1 MGIFTIF
8 TRKESKMDFVEVIA
22 HKNVSN
28 RRTCDYKIVPSFKY
42 GYVQDL
48 VVRGKAFYAFW
59 TGKSW
64 STDINDLIVAVDSEV
79 KEKYVET
86 KNKFPNAVVNASY
99 MRDYESQVRTN
110 FENYVKMSPNS
121 DKKFNTHILF
131 KDHDV
136 VREDYATTQLS
147 YTPEELNTPSFDEMM
162 DVLYDKVELEK
173 IMWFMGAALTN
184 NMKDIQKFMYLY
196 GGKGTGKGTVI
207 DIFKMVFEGYYA
219 EIDLAKLT
227 GGSEFA
233 TAQVQEVP
241 ILVDSDSDIS
251 KIKQDVNLL
260 KLTAHEPL
268 AVNKKYQS
276 QYEVTFEGLLITA
289 SNQRYK
295 VGNVDSGINRR
306 AVVVEPSNRKI
317 PLDKYR
323 KLKKQIKFELPGIA
337 MKSMSIFNEQGPAY
351 YDSETDVDMMMATDL
366 MFSFVRENATL
377 LGDPTTL
384 KQASELYK
392 LYLEDLGYDTTGYK
406 RKLKNEL
413 QRYYDSFDE
422 RGRIIDGVRTR
433 NVYSGFKRS
442 LVFPDEVKKDVTE
455 LTLELNSSISQFEA
469 IGALYPAQ
477 LANSSGT
484 PQKAWS
490 EVTGT
495 LKDIDTTQLHY
506 VRVPKN
512 HIVIDFD
519 IKNEKGEKDR
529 TLNLRRAAE
538 FPPTYSEYSKGG
550 EGVHLHYIYDGDV
563 DKLSSV
569 YEPGIEVKVFS
580 GKMSLRRKLSKCND
594 LEVATISSGLPIKE
608 EEKLVYQDIGEMVW
622 NEAKMRTAIKKNLKK
637 EYHPATKPSMDFIA
651 HIFSQAEE
659 SGVEYDLT
667 DMRNDILVFASR
679 SSHQPSECIKI
690 ANKINYSTVKVD
702 EPTAKK
708 LVYDDSELYFFDI
721 EVYPNL
727 LIVCWKKHGIDE
739 ITTWFNPT
747 PAQIEWLT
755 SKPLV
760 AFNNRRYD
768 NHILYGRLVGDD
780 NLEMFKRSSHIV
792 GDGSGMLSGAYDL
805 SYADIYEYTVKK
817 QSLKKWEV
825 ELGIKH
831 DEFELPWDQPLDE
844 KDWQRAGEYCANDV
858 IAAEAV
864 FEATYEDYVA
874 RKMLAALSGLPMNAK
889 TQEHAA
895 AFLFGNDKRPQ
906 DKFIHTDL
914 SEEFPGY
921 KFEFGKSTY
930 RGEEPGEGGYVY
942 SNPGVHKNAVEI
954 DVASMHPS
962 SMIALNYL
970 GPYTQRFKDLKQSR
984 VFIKHGEFDK
994 ASKMFEGKLA
1004 PYLTEGENAKALADA
1019 LKRIINIVYGMSSA
1033 KYDNKFREPK
1043 NLDNVVAKRGALFMI
1058 SLKHIVQD
1066 AGYEVVHIKTDSI
1079 KIANVDDD
1087 IINIVID
1094 YGKKYGYDFEVEHI
1108 FERLA
1113 LVNKAVLIG
1122 KVEDNDKWGR
1132 ESGKWEAIG
1141 SEFAEPYVYKTIFTQ
1156 EDIEEI
1162 DFATT
1167 KQVKSTMYIGDE
1179 FVGKVGQVY
1188 ASKTGQELKKI
1199 QVRNGEESLA
1209 YVTGTKGFNWRLYS
1223 DWHGKEDV
1231 DMSYYDGLVKDAV
1244 SDIAKVSVSEE
1255 RTKWFFE
1262 DASDEIKELLEK

>member
-1 MGIFTIF
+1 
-8 TRKESKMDFVEVIA
+8 MDFVEVVS

-28 RRTCDYKIVPSFKY
+28 HRTSDYKIVPSFKY
-42 GYVQDL
+42 GYVRDL

-86 KNKFPNAVVNASY
+86 KNKFPNAIINASY

-131 KDHDV
+131 SDHEV
-136 VREDYATTQLS
+136 VRDDYATTQLS
-147 YTPEELNTPSFDEMM
+147 YTPEELETPAFDDMM
-162 DVLYDKVELEK
+162 DVLYDKPELEK

-184 NMKDIQKFMYLY
+184 SMKDIQKFMYLY

-268 AVNKKYQS
+268 AVNKKYQA

-337 MKSMSIFNEQGPAY
+337 MNAMRIFNELGPAY
-351 YDSETDVDMMMATDL
+351 YDSETDVEMMMATDL
-366 MFSFVRENATL
+366 MFSFVRENAPI

-392 LYLEDLGYDTTGYK
+392 LYLEDLGYDTNGYK

-413 QRYYDSFDE
+413 QRYYDTFNE
-422 RGRIIDGVRTR
+422 RNTTIDGVRTR

-442 LVFPDEVKKDVTE
+442 LVFPDEVKKE
-455 LTLELNSSISQFEA
+455 KSEPSLALNSHTSHFD
-469 IGALYPAQ
+469 ALSANYPAQ
-477 LANSSGT
+477 LANSAGT
-484 PQKAWS
+484 PQKPWS
-490 EVTGT
+490 EVSGT
-495 LKDIDTTQLHY
+495 LKDIDTSKLHY
-506 VRVPKN
+506 VLVPKN

-519 IKNEKGEKDR
+519 LKNEKGEKDR
-529 TLNLRRAAE
+529 VLNLRRAAE
-538 FPPTYSEYSKGG
+538 FPPTYAEYSKGG

-569 YEPGIEVKVFS
+569 YEPGIEIKVYS

-594 LEVATISSGLPIKE
+594 LEVATISSGLPVKE
-608 EEKLVYQDIGEMVW
+608 EEKLVYQDVDKMVW
-622 NEAKMRTAIKKNLKK
+622 NESKMRTAIKKNLRK

-651 HIFSQAEE
+651 HIFSQAEAT
-659 SGVEYDLT
+659 GVEYDLT

-679 SSHQPSECIKI
+679 SSHQAPACIKI
-690 ANKINYSTVKVD
+690 ANKINYSTIKQE

-708 LVYDDSELYFFDI
+708 MVYEDSELYFYDI

-727 LIVCWKKHGIDE
+727 LIVCWKRLGQDE
-739 ITTWFNPT
+739 ITKWFNPS

-755 SKPLV
+755 SRPIIG
-760 AFNNRRYD
+760 FNCRRYD

-780 NLEMFKRSSHIV
+780 NLAMFNRSAHIV
-792 GDGSGMLSGAYDL
+792 ADGSGMLSGAYNL
-805 SYADIYEYTVKK
+805 SYADIYEYVVKK

-844 KDWQRAGEYCANDV
+844 AQWERAGEYCANDV
-858 IAAEAV
+858 EATEAV
-864 FEATYEDYVA
+864 FNATYDDYIA
-874 RKMLAALSGLPMNAK
+874 RKMLSALSGLPINAT

-906 DKFIHTDL
+906 DKFVHTDL
-914 SEEFPGY
+914 SEMFPGY
-921 KFEFGKSTY
+921 KFEFGKSSY
-930 RGEEPGEGGYVY
+930 RGEDPGEGGYVY
-942 SNPGVHKNAVEI
+942 SKPGIYKNVAEI

-984 VFIKHGEFDK
+984 VFVKHGEFDK
-994 ASKMFEGKLA
+994 AATMFEGKLA
-1004 PYLTEGENAKALADA
+1004 PYLQEGEDAKALANA

-1058 SLKHIVQD
+1058 NLKHVVTD

-1079 KIANVDDD
+1079 KIANVDDK
-1087 IINIVID
+1087 IIKIVLD
-1094 YGKKYGYDFEVEHI
+1094 YGKQYGYDFEVEHV

-1122 KVEDNDKWGR
+1122 KVEQNEAWGK
-1132 ESGKWEAIG
+1132 ESGTWEAIG
-1141 SEFAEPYVYKTIFTQ
+1141 AQFAEPYVYKSIFTK
-1156 EDIEEI
+1156 EPIDAL
-1162 DFATT
+1162 DFAIT
-1167 KQVKSTMYIGDE
+1167 KQVKSTIYIGEE
-1179 FVGKVGQVY
+1179 FVGKVAQVY
-1188 ASKTGQELKKI
+1188 ASKSGQELKRV
-1199 QVRNGEESLA
+1199 QVRNGEESMA

-1223 DWHGKEDV
+1223 EWQGKEDV
-1231 DMSYYDGLVKDAV
+1231 DMSYYDGLVEEAV
-1244 SDIAKVSVSEE
+1244 TDISKVSASPEL
-1255 RTKWFFE
+1255 TKWFFE
-1262 DASDEIKELLEK
+1262 DSTSNVKELLENESFSHNRQ

>member
-1 MGIFTIF
+1 
-8 TRKESKMDFVEVIA
+8 MDFVEVVS

-28 RRTCDYKIVPSFKY
+28 HRTSDYKIVPSFKY
-42 GYVQDL
+42 GYVRDL

-86 KNKFPNAVVNASY
+86 KNKFPNAIIKASY

-131 KDHDV
+131 SDHEV
-136 VREDYATTQLS
+136 VRDDYATTQLS
-147 YTPEELNTPSFDEMM
+147 YTPEELDTPAFDEMM
-162 DVLYDKVELEK
+162 DVLYDKPELEK

-184 NMKDIQKFMYLY
+184 SMKDIQKFMYLY

-268 AVNKKYQS
+268 AVNKKYQA

-337 MKSMSIFNEQGPAY
+337 MNAMRIFNELGPAY
-351 YDSETDVDMMMATDL
+351 YDSETDVEMMMATDL
-366 MFSFVRENATL
+366 MFSFVRENAPI

-392 LYLEDLGYDTTGYK
+392 LYLEDLGYDTNGYK

-413 QRYYDSFDE
+413 QRYYDHFDE
-422 RGRIIDGVRTR
+422 RSATIDGVRTR

-442 LVFPDEVKKDVTE
+442 LVFPDEVKKE
-455 LTLELNSSISQFEA
+455 KSEPSLALNSHISHFD
-469 IGALYPAQ
+469 ALSANYPAQ
-477 LANSSGT
+477 LANSAGT
-484 PQKAWS
+484 PQKPWS
-490 EVTGT
+490 EVSST
-495 LKDIDTTQLHY
+495 LKDIDTSKLHY
-506 VRVPKN
+506 VLVPKN

-519 IKNEKGEKDR
+519 LKNEKGDKDR
-529 TLNLRRAAE
+529 VLNLRKAAE
-538 FPPTYSEYSKGG
+538 FPPTYAEYSKGG

-569 YEPGIEVKVFS
+569 YEPGIEIKVYS

-594 LEVATISSGLPIKE
+594 LEVATISSGLPVKE
-608 EEKLVYQDIGEMVW
+608 EDKLVYQDVDKMVW
-622 NEAKMRTAIKKNLKK
+622 NESKMRTAIKKNLRK

-651 HIFSQAEE
+651 HIFSQAEAT
-659 SGVEYDLT
+659 GVEYDLT

-679 SSHQPSECIKI
+679 SSHQAPACIKI
-690 ANKINYSTVKVD
+690 ANKINYSTIKQE

-708 LVYDDSELYFFDI
+708 MVYEDSELYFYDI

-727 LIVCWKKHGIDE
+727 LIVCWKRLGQDE
-739 ITTWFNPT
+739 ITKWFNPS

-755 SKPLV
+755 SRPIIG
-760 AFNNRRYD
+760 FNCRRYD

-780 NLEMFKRSSHIV
+780 NLAMFNRSAHIV
-792 GDGSGMLSGAYDL
+792 ADGSGMLSGAYNL
-805 SYADIYEYTVKK
+805 SYADIYEYIVKK

-844 KDWQRAGEYCANDV
+844 AQWERAGEYCANDV
-858 IAAEAV
+858 EATEAV
-864 FEATYEDYVA
+864 FNATYDDYIA
-874 RKMLAALSGLPMNAK
+874 RKMLSALSGLPINAT

-906 DKFIHTDL
+906 DKFVHTDL
-914 SEEFPGY
+914 SEMFPGY
-921 KFEFGKSTY
+921 KFEFGKSSY
-930 RGEEPGEGGYVY
+930 RGEDPGEGGYVY
-942 SNPGVHKNAVEI
+942 SKPGIYKNVAEI

-984 VFIKHGEFDK
+984 VFVKHGEFDK
-994 ASKMFEGKLA
+994 AATMFEGKLA
-1004 PYLTEGENAKALADA
+1004 PYLQEGEDAKALANA

-1058 SLKHIVQD
+1058 NLKHVVTD
-1066 AGYEVVHIKTDSI
+1066 AGYEVIHIKTDSI
-1079 KIANVDDD
+1079 KIANVDDK
-1087 IINIVID
+1087 IIKIVLD
-1094 YGKKYGYDFEVEHI
+1094 YGKQYGYDFEVEHI

-1122 KVEDNDKWGR
+1122 KVEQNDAWGK
-1132 ESGKWEAIG
+1132 ESGTWEAIG
-1141 SEFAEPYVYKTIFTQ
+1141 AQFAEPYVYKSIFTK
-1156 EDIEEI
+1156 EPIDAL
-1162 DFATT
+1162 DFAIT
-1167 KQVKSTMYIGDE
+1167 KQVQSTIYIGEE
-1179 FVGKVGQVY
+1179 FVGKVAQVY
-1188 ASKTGQELKKI
+1188 ASKSGQELKRV
-1199 QVRNGEESLA
+1199 QVRNGEESMA

-1223 DWHGKEDV
+1223 EWKGKEDV
-1231 DMSYYDGLVKDAV
+1231 DMSYYDGLVEEAV
-1244 SDIAKVSVSEE
+1244 MDISKVSASPEL
-1255 RTKWFFE
+1255 TKWFFE
-1262 DASDEIKELLEK
+1262 DANSNIKELLEK